1 MDYAVQSLKMRAKT
15 GDISAMVELGKKYF
29 SGEGVKQSASKAEKY
44 FKKAAKSNSV
54 EGLIELGKVYKE
66 VNPLGNLELC
76 EKVWTKAASLGSDE
90 ARCLIASL
98 YYENGY
104 AVRDRDKAIAWLE
117 KPAKKGYVPA
127 QLTLGYIYYN
137 TFEGEEQLK
146 CLDWFKKAAEQD
158 NAEAQY
164 VYGMLFNNLD
174 TGKSVIEGL
183 KEGEKWLLKA
193 AKNGY
198 ADAYEELGNMYAYVN
213 DESFINSEKAIEC
226 FKKAELDTAT
236 TSLGAYYI
244 DNGEIEKGIEQYEKA
259 AGNGYITAMSLL
271 GDLYYEG
278 ECIERDFD
286 KAFSWYSRAFTKYSE
301 STYFGLGRC
310 YLYGAGVE
318 RDLKKALK
326 YLKKCARYVDEAK
339 YELGNCYFNGWGV
352 PQNKEQAKKL
362 WESAAAEENEH
373 AQKALEQN
381 FKRIVYD

>member
-15 GDISAMVELGKKYF
+15 GDTNAMVELGKKYF
-29 SGEGVKQSASKAEKY
+29 SGEGVKRSASKAEKY
-44 FKKAAKSNSV
+44 FKKAAKLNSV

-66 VNPLGNLELC
+66 VNPLGNPELC

-117 KPAKKGYVPA
+117 KPAKKGYAPA
-127 QLTLGYIYYN
+127 QLALGYIYYN
-137 TFEGEEQLK
+137 TFEGGEQLK
-146 CLDWFKKAAEQD
+146 CMDWFKKAAEQN

-164 VYGMLFNNLD
+164 AYGMLFNNLD

-183 KEGEKWLLKA
+183 KEGEKWLTKA

-198 ADAYEELGNMYAYVN
+198 AEAYEELGNMYAYAN
-213 DESFINSEKAIEC
+213 DESFINPEKAIAA
-226 FKKAELDTAT
+226 FTAASKAGLDTAT
-236 TSLGAYYI
+236 TALGAYYI
-244 DNGEIEKGIEQYEKA
+244 DNGEIKKGIEQYEKA
-259 AGNGYITAMSLL
+259 AENEYITAMSLL

-278 ECIERDFD
+278 ELVERDYD
-286 KAFSWYSRAFTKYSE
+286 KAF
-301 STYFGLGRC
+301 
-310 YLYGAGVE
+310 
-318 RDLKKALK
+318 K

-352 PQNKEQAKKL
+352 LENKAQAKRL
-362 WESAAAEENEH
+362 W
-373 AQKALEQN
+373 
-381 FKRIVYD
+381 